1 MKNSLKKIVIP
12 IAGLGTRMLPATKA
26 IPKEMLPVV
35 DKPIIQYIV
44 EEAVEANFN
53 EIIFITHSSKA
64 SVENHFD
71 KSFELEATLE
81 KRVKRGLLKEIKSI
95 SRLNVTIQ
103 SIRQG
108 EAKGLGHAILCSR
121 SIVGDEPFAITLPD
135 MLISSDK
142 KSSNLLEMKNEFEI
156 SGDSSILLG
165 KAKESEISKYGIVKL
180 SNKKNTRGF
189 RKIEKIIEKPKMN
202 TAPSRLFAAGR
213 YIFTNKIF
221 NSLSR
226 VKPDKS
232 GEIQLTDAIQ
242 DFLLNEEVIS
252 FNLKGELF
260 DCGDKLGYLKAIV
273 YNAQEDEDIGKEFKK
288 YIKKV
293 I

>member
-1 MKNSLKKIVIP
+1 MKNNLKKIVIP

-44 EEAVEANFN
+44 EEAVEAKFN

-142 KSSNLLEMKNEFEI
+142 KSSSLLEMKNEFEI

-165 KAKESEISKYGIVKL
+165 KAKKQKYL
-180 SNKKNTRGF
+180 DM
-189 RKIEKIIEKPKMN
+189 E
-202 TAPSRLFAAGR
+202 
-213 YIFTNKIF
+213 
-221 NSLSR
+221 
-226 VKPDKS
+226 
-232 GEIQLTDAIQ
+232 
-242 DFLLNEEVIS
+242 
-252 FNLKGELF
+252 
-260 DCGDKLGYLKAIV
+260 
-273 YNAQEDEDIGKEFKK
+273 
-288 YIKKV
+288 
-293 I
+293 